1 MLGLDPSP
9 QGANADLIKDV
20 SEVNFMADVIEAS
33 QEVPVIVDFWAP
45 WCGPCK
51 AISSSLENL
60 SDELVDIVDIIKCNI
75 DDNPISPTKYA
86 VRGIPTL
93 TAIKNGEVVASKVG
107 AVSEQ
112 LLKEFIEEANS

>member
-1 MLGLDPSP
+1 MPTTSTTD
-9 QGANADLIKDV
+9 ADFDK
-20 SEVNFMADVIEAS
+20 DVIEHS
-33 QEVPVIVDFWAP
+33 NNKLVVVDWWAP
-45 WCGPCK
+45 WCGPCR
-51 AISSSLENL
+51 AISDTLEKL
-60 SDELVDIVDIIKCNI
+60 SDELVNIVDIVKCNI
-75 DDNPISPTKYA
+75 DDNPVSPTKYA

>member
-1 MLGLDPSP
+1 MPTTSTTD
-9 QGANADLIKDV
+9 ADFEK
-20 SEVNFMADVIEAS
+20 DVIENS
-33 QEVPVIVDFWAP
+33 KNKLVVVDWWAP

-60 SDELVDIVDIIKCNI
+60 SEELVDIVDIVKCNI
-75 DDNPISPTKYA
+75 DDNPVSPTKYS

-112 LLKEFIEEANS
+112 LLKEFIEEANT

>member
-1 MLGLDPSP
+1 MPTTSTTDT
-9 QGANADLIKDV
+9 DFEK
-20 SEVNFMADVIEAS
+20 DVIERS
-33 QEVPVIVDFWAP
+33 NNKLVVVDWWAP

-60 SDELVDIVDIIKCNI
+60 SDELVDIVDIVKCNI
-75 DDNPISPTKYA
+75 DDNPVSPTKYS

>member
-1 MLGLDPSP
+1 MPTTSTTDT
-9 QGANADLIKDV
+9 DFEK
-20 SEVNFMADVIEAS
+20 DVIERS
-33 QEVPVIVDFWAP
+33 NNKLVVVDWWAP

-60 SDELVDIVDIIKCNI
+60 SDELVDIVDIVKCNI
-75 DDNPISPTKYA
+75 DDNPVSPTKYT

>member
-1 MLGLDPSP
+1 MPTTSTTD
-9 QGANADLIKDV
+9 ADFDK
-20 SEVNFMADVIEAS
+20 DVIERS
-33 QEVPVIVDFWAP
+33 NNKLVVVDWWAP

-60 SDELVDIVDIIKCNI
+60 SEELVDIVDIVKCNI
-75 DDNPISPTKYA
+75 DDNPVSPTKYS

-112 LLKEFIEEANS
+112 LLKEFIEEAKS

>member
-1 MLGLDPSP
+1 MPTTSTTD
-9 QGANADLIKDV
+9 ADFEK
-20 SEVNFMADVIEAS
+20 DVIEHS
-33 QEVPVIVDFWAP
+33 KNKLVVVDWWAP

-60 SDELVDIVDIIKCNI
+60 SEELVDIVDIVKCNI
-75 DDNPISPTKYA
+75 DDNPVSPTKYS